1 MADEELMLMLDQ
13 LFQAITGTGTVIII
27 HVDAAYADADA
38 AGPNFPGNHGNC
50 NGHCQHTDADAVIFN
65 LLILMLMVRGQLFQ
79 PMIETGTVL
88 STC

>member
-1 MADEELMLMLDQ
+1 MLTLMLMPMLMMLDQ

-27 HVDAAYADADA
+27 H
-38 AGPNFPGNHGNC
+38 F
-50 NGHCQHTDADAVIFN
+50 DADAVIVN

-79 PMIETGTVL
+79 PMIGTGTVL